1 MVRMVFDASVA
12 SLPGGSGTPGLDQHK
27 KSMEQ
32 SQNIKERAEKILV
45 VDDEKLV
52 SDVIARCLEGE
63 GYNCHVANNA
73 KSALA
78 FLESHSCA
86 LMISDI
92 MMPGK
97 TGIELL
103 ALVKKR
109 FPDVAV
115 IMVTAVDDR
124 KTAIKALHLGAFGYV
139 IKPFDLNE
147 IVISV
152 VNALER
158 RRLVL
163 QSKEYEQRL
172 ENDVR
177 NRTAE
182 IHRREEEICLRL
194 TAACEYRDEET
205 GSHIRRIGLYASV
218 LTKELGWDPAA
229 ADEIRLAAPMHDIG
243 KIAVPD
249 NILLKQ
255 GRLTEEEFEV
265 IKRHTIIGAELLS
278 GSDISLM
285 KMARDIALSHQEK
298 WDGSGYP
305 HGFKGEQIPES
316 ARIVAAIDVYDALVH
331 KRVYRPPIPESE
343 ALKIMTDDIGKHF
356 DPRIFAAFERVLPIL
371 REIRTSVPDE
381 DGEQPA
387 AQKNWPA
394 GRG

>member
-1 MVRMVFDASVA
+1 M
-12 SLPGGSGTPGLDQHK
+12 
-27 KSMEQ
+27 
-32 SQNIKERAEKILV
+32 RAERILV
-45 VDDEKLV
+45 VDDEQLV

-63 GYNCHVANNA
+63 GYACQTAHNA
-73 KSALA
+73 EGALA
-78 FLESHSCA
+78 LLEQQHYA

-92 MMPGK
+92 MMPGRS
-97 TGIELL
+97 GIELL
-103 ALVKKR
+103 SLVKRR
-109 FPDVAV
+109 FPDLAV

-124 KTAIKALHLGAFGYV
+124 KTAIQALQLGAFGYV

-172 ENDVR
+172 EEDVR

-218 LTKELGWDPAA
+218 LAKELGWSQAA
-229 ADEIRLAAPMHDIG
+229 TDEIRLAAPMHDIG

-255 GRLTEEEFEV
+255 GRLTPDEFEI

-285 KMARDIALSHQEK
+285 KMARHIALSHQEK
-298 WDGSGYP
+298 WNGSGYP
-305 HGFKGEQIPES
+305 HGLKGSDIPES

-331 KRVYRPPIPESE
+331 KRVYRPPIPEPE
-343 ALKIMTDDIGKHF
+343 ALKMMADDIGQHF
-356 DPRIFAAFERVLPIL
+356 DPRVFAAFLQVLPEL
-371 REIRTSVPDE
+371 RQIRTNVPDE
-381 DGEQPA
+381 DSEKPS
-387 AQKNWPA
+387 AQNGWTA
-394 GRG
+394 GRSMLRMQAL